1 MLGFRSTVTLVVFA
15 STCWC
20 QTVVEHSAATGT
32 ASGAAAGASGAG
44 SAIGGVFGNLSK
56 ILEKASTPNTPVPQS
71 ATNTSSTQSA
81 AVKPV
86 ERKPIDPALVTV
98 GLTRAQLLER
108 CGEPSSAVAANNIET
123 LSYETITHD
132 LLEIRLV
139 NGVVATISAAS
150 QKKRPSAAVML
161 P

>member
-1 MLGFRSTVTLVVFA
+1 MLGFRSAVAFVVFA
-15 STCWC
+15 SISWC
-20 QTVVEHSAATGT
+20 QTVVEHSTATGA

-44 SAIGGVFGNLSK
+44 SAVGGVFGNLSK
-56 ILEKASTPNTPVPQS
+56 ILEKASTPNTPAPQS
-71 ATNTSSTQSA
+71 GTSVTPAPPA

-86 ERKPIDPALVTV
+86 ELKPIDPALVTI

-123 LSYETITHD
+123 LSYQTTTHD

-139 NGVVATISAAS
+139 NGVVAAISAAS
-150 QKKRPSAAVML
+150 QKKRPPAAVIL